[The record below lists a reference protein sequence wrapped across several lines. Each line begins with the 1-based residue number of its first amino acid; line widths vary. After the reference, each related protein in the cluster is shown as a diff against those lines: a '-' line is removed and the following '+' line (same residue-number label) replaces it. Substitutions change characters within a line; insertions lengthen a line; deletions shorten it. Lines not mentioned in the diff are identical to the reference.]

1 MMNSGTA
8 TSGLSGD
15 DARAHGAATVR
26 IPFVHGCRLTTASRV
41 RGGLICNLSVQ
52 GAYVT
57 MDEPLP
63 ETGETVQLVVALP
76 DEEPL
81 IQAEALVASQ
91 NRQAPT
97 GPDSLPPGIGLR
109 FVTLPGIYKNRV
121 ETLVRQFSEGRGQ
134 LVLASPPHA
143 GPRRVPYMRYGHL
156 GSGAATLDALIC
168 NLSRLGAYVA
178 VHPRPQ
184 AGDDVTLSFTAPDG
198 VRLELKA
205 VVTWRSPDPPGESN
219 PLPPGCGLRFML
231 MSKTDES
238 RLRSIVD
245 AFPRFR

>member
-1 MMNSGTA
+1 MLNPGAT
-8 TSGLSGD
+8 TSGLPSD
-15 DARAHGAATVR
+15 DGRPYGAGTIR
-26 IPFVHGCRLTTASRV
+26 IPFVHGCRLTTSSRV
-41 RGGLICNLSVQ
+41 RGGLVCNISAQ

-57 MDEPLP
+57 LDEPLP
-63 ETGETVQLVVALP
+63 EAGEIVQLVVALP
-76 DEEPL
+76 DQEPL
-81 IQAEALVASQ
+81 LEAEATVASQ

-121 ETLVRQFSEGRGQ
+121 ETLVRQFTEGRGQ

-156 GSGAATLDALIC
+156 GTRAGTLDALIC

-178 VHPRPQ
+178 VHPRPE
-184 AGDDVTLSFTAPDG
+184 AGDDVVLSFAAPDG
-198 VRLELKA
+198 TRLELKA

-219 PLPPGCGLRFML
+219 PLPPGCGLRFTL
-231 MSKTDES
+231 GSREDES
-238 RLRSIVD
+238 RLRAIVD